1 MIMGEPADQADILA
15 TLAERLGKHQ
25 VFGEPVQQG
34 DTTLLP
40 VADIRIGGGRRGRRD
55 DDGRGV
61 GMVTRPVGAFSVS
74 ADGKVAWHP
83 AVNVNRI
90 VWGGQL
96 ALATALVAFAIAFRR
111 KR

>member
-1 MIMGEPADQADILA
+1 MGERTDHADILE
-15 TLAERLGKHQ
+15 TLAERLGEHQ
-25 VFGEPVQQG
+25 VFGDPVQQG

-40 VADIRIGGGRRGRRD
+40 VASIRVGGGRRGRRD
-55 DDGRGV
+55 DDGRGIGV
-61 GMVTRPVGAFSVS
+61 ISRPVGAFSIS
-74 ADGKVAWHP
+74 PDGQVAWHP

-96 ALATALVAFAIAFRR
+96 ALAAALIALAIAFRR

>member
-1 MIMGEPADQADILA
+1 MGEQSDRADILE

-34 DTTLLP
+34 DTTLVP
-40 VADIRIGGGRRGRRD
+40 VASIRVGGGRRGRPG
-55 DDGRGV
+55 DDGRGLGV
-61 GMVTRPVGAFSVS
+61 VSRPVGAFSIS
-74 ADGKVAWHP
+74 ADGEVGWHP

-96 ALATALVAFAIAFRR
+96 ALATALIAFAIAFRR

>member
-1 MIMGEPADQADILA
+1 MGEQAVRGDILEA
-15 TLAERLGKHQ
+15 LADRLGKHQ

-40 VADIRIGGGRRGRRD
+40 VASVRSGGGRQRHRD
-55 DDGRGV
+55 DDGLGIGV
-61 GMVTRPVGAFSVS
+61 EARPVGAFSIS
-74 ADGKVAWHP
+74 AGGKVVWHP
-83 AVNVNRI
+83 AVSVNKI

-96 ALATALVAFAIAFRR
+96 ALAASLVAFAIAFRR

>member
-1 MIMGEPADQADILA
+1 MEEQAARGEILE
-15 TLAERLGKHQ
+15 TLAERLGKRQ

-40 VADIRIGGGRRGRRD
+40 VARVRSGGGRHRHRD
-55 DDGRGV
+55 DGGFGI
-61 GMVTRPVGAFSVS
+61 GMEASPVGAFSIS
-74 ADGKVAWHP
+74 AGGKVAWHP
-83 AVNVNRI
+83 AVNVNKI

-96 ALATALVAFAIAFRR
+96 ALATALVAIAIAFRR

>member
-1 MIMGEPADQADILA
+1 MGEPADHSDTLE

-34 DTTLLP
+34 DTTVLP
-40 VADIRIGGGRRGRRD
+40 VASIRIGGGRRGRRD
-55 DDGRGV
+55 DDGHGLGV
-61 GMVTRPVGAFSVS
+61 VSRPVGAFSVS
-74 ADGKVAWHP
+74 ADGKVCWHA
-83 AVNVNRI
+83 AVNINRI

>member
-1 MIMGEPADQADILA
+1 MEDATRRDILE
-15 TLAERLGKHQ
+15 TLTERLGKRQ

-40 VADIRIGGGRRGRRD
+40 VASVRSGGGRHGHRD
-55 DDGRGV
+55 DDGVGIGV
-61 GMVTRPVGAFSVS
+61 DARAVGAFSVS

-83 AVNVNRI
+83 AVNVNKI

-96 ALATALVAFAIAFRR
+96 ALATVLVAFAIAFRR